1 MFKFIT
7 LSTLVALAA
16 FAMPGQATSS
26 TKTSKAT
33 AACCKSAAC
42 ACKGAC
48 CKNGVCTSNAACC
61 KAKMKNGKK
70 TTGVKSGGSCC
81 PKPAAKTLK
90 RAGA

>member
-1 MFKFIT
+1 MFRFIT

-16 FAMPGQATSS
+16 FAMPGQATTS
-26 TKTSKAT
+26 TKTAL
-33 AACCKSAAC
+33 ACCKSAAC

-61 KAKMKNGKK
+61 KAKMKSGKK